1 MMFLAILKVPA
12 SGRAVILSALA
23 GMSAGLVWAQGHWL
37 FGLPPVGLD
46 VGDPGLLGDHVRI
59 GSGAVA
65 DLPGPHLGLKRKEET
80 GMNRTLTSLFSRPR
94 ILAML
99 FPMLCWSLHSEVL
112 DVGSRLELFVE
123 PSLVEELRGEARL
136 RLQPPDSPGSGPG
149 DRSSVGGE
157 CLLHFHYL
165 PG

>member
-1 MMFLAILKVPA
+1 
-12 SGRAVILSALA
+12 
-23 GMSAGLVWAQGHWL
+23 
-37 FGLPPVGLD
+37 
-46 VGDPGLLGDHVRI
+46 
-59 GSGAVA
+59 
-65 DLPGPHLGLKRKEET
+65 
-80 GMNRTLTSLFSRPR
+80 MNRTLTSLFSRPR

-136 RLQPPDSPGSGPG
+136 RLQRPIPQGSGPG